1 VLRAH
6 AVAAG
11 LDPGFAVLDEPA
23 ARALRREAF
32 DVALGR
38 WLEGDGPASAAA
50 LDVAAAYG
58 ADRLGEL
65 VGEVHDE
72 LRSQGRTVTLPGAV
86 APDVAAAGARLEG
99 AAAAA
104 EAALAGATRT
114 LSTLDKALAAVRAC
128 RATLAGAAPGAL
140 PPAAACAGWSFG
152 AGRVRELQDER
163 VAAYLEACAGYL
175 RARDD
180 AAAVPVLGC
189 LDDLLRG
196 FAGAYAAAKRARS
209 AVDFADL
216 ELIARDLL
224 RDQPAVAA
232 ALRERFARVMVDEFQ
247 DTNPLQLELLELL
260 GVEATF
266 VVGDELQAIYGFRH
280 ADVEVFRRRRA
291 ELAARGATAE
301 LATSFRA
308 RPDLLATLDHAFG
321 PGHGE
326 GYVPLVAGR
335 GEPPDP
341 AGRVEVLL
349 TDVSAWDGATNGT
362 TTPPAASPELTA
374 ALGAGLD
381 ADRPSLAAE
390 ARLVA
395 QRVRALVDARE
406 CRAGEVVVLARAL
419 RALAPI
425 ERALQDLGF
434 ATLSGGGRGWWGRRQ
449 VRDLLAWL
457 SALANPRDETALLG
471 VLASPLCGVS
481 SDALALL
488 GLARPA
494 REAALWDLLVAAYA
508 EGDPH
513 GLRPRLGRDDDER
526 LERLV
531 AHLVAERAVAPRHGL
546 DELLDRVVRAT
557 RYDEHLLALRGGA
570 RRLANVRKLQRLAA
584 GFEAREGRDVRGFV
598 DLALAELEA
607 DAVETDAPVEVEGQ
621 DAVQLMT
628 MHAAK
633 GLEFKV
639 VVCAG
644 LGRAGNRQHPDVL
657 LDGDRV
663 GLRLMGLDGSSR
675 PALDYEALAD
685 DRKARER
692 AEERRV
698 LHVAM
703 TRAEERL
710 VLSGAVTLGEKWPK
724 PSHGAAPLSWLGPEL
739 LPDVASALSVEAPEL
754 TVAVGDDGGAVRAVL
769 NAPGTVGR
777 VLADP
782 PAAAPRDGTPP
793 PASAAHEVAAEVP
806 PASSAD
812 ELPEPPAPP
821 AAEPPAEAGQ
831 LSFDFAAPALTPTP
845 PAPTP
850 APPAAMPAVPAPAP
864 APARSAAVAATA
876 AAPVRRPAA
885 PPVATLS
892 YSSLVDHAACGYR
905 AYLRRTLRLGEVE
918 PPPHLREDAARGP
931 DARLRGTIVHEVLET
946 ADLRPGAPAPDAE
959 AVRAVAADHDV
970 VLSDEELADVLGLL
984 AAFAGSSVRSRLAT
998 ATAVQRE
1005 APFALLLGEPDR
1017 APGEPAAPLL
1027 NGVVDA
1033 LATEPDGTALV
1044 VDYKTD
1050 RTAGDEDLG
1059 ALVARDYPLQ
1069 RAAYALACLRAGH
1082 PAVEV
1087 VHLYL
1092 ERAGEPVAVRH
1103 VAADAPSLEALLLDA
1118 ARPLLDGDHRPAA
1131 APYAGLC
1138 ARCPGRGGLCSW
1150 PTSMTD
1156 RPDPEAPP
1164 VGEQAP

>member
-1 VLRAH
+1 MPGQAFSAEQAAAIDRRDGPLLLAANAGSGKTSVLVERFVRMVADDGLAPGRILAITFTEKAAGELRDRIRARLLERGLRDAARDAEGAWISTVHGFCARVLRAH

-38 WLEGDGPASAAA
+38 WLEGDGPPSAAA

-72 LRSQGRTVTLPGAV
+72 LRSRGRPVTLPGAA
-86 APDVAAAGARLEG
+86 APDVAAAGARLEA

-104 EAALAGATRT
+104 ESALTGASRT

-128 RATLAGAAPGAL
+128 RATLAATAPGAL

-163 VAAYLEACAGYL
+163 VAAYLEACAAYL

-189 LDDLLRG
+189 LDDLLRA
-196 FAGAYAAAKRARS
+196 FAAAYATAKRARS

-216 ELIARDLL
+216 ELVARDLL

-247 DTNPLQLELLELL
+247 DTNPLQLELLDLL

-266 VVGDELQAIYGFRH
+266 VVGDELQSIYGFRH
-280 ADVEVFRRRRA
+280 ADVEVFRSRRA
-291 ELAARGATAE
+291 ELAMREATAE

-335 GEPPDP
+335 VEPPDP
-341 AGRVEVLL
+341 AGRVELLL
-349 TDVSAWDGATNGT
+349 TDATAWDGATNGT
-362 TTPPAASPELTA
+362 TTPPAASPELAA

-395 QRVRALVDARE
+395 QRVRALVDAGE

-425 ERALQDLGF
+425 ERALQDVGF
-434 ATLSGGGRGWWGRRQ
+434 TTLSGGGRGWWGRRQ

-471 VLASPLCGVS
+471 VLASPLCGVG

-494 REAALWDLLVAAYA
+494 REAALWDLLVAAYV

-513 GLRPRLGRDDDER
+513 ALRPRLDRDDDQR
-526 LERLV
+526 LQRLV

-584 GFEAREGRDVRGFV
+584 GFEAREGRDVRAFV

-710 VLSGAVTLGEKWPK
+710 ILSGACTLGEKWPK

-739 LPDVASALSVEAPEL
+739 LPDVATAVSVEAPEL
-754 TVAVGDDGGAVRAVL
+754 TVAVGDHGGAVRAVL

-782 PAAAPRDGTPP
+782 LAAAPRDATR
-793 PASAAHEVAAEVP
+793 
-806 PASSAD
+806 
-812 ELPEPPAPP
+812 PP
-821 AAEPPAEAGQ
+821 AAARRE
-831 LSFDFAAPALTPTP
+831 LAARGRRR
-845 PAPTP
+845 
-850 APPAAMPAVPAPAP
+850 AA
-864 APARSAAVAATA
+864 RRAA
-876 AAPVRRPAA
+876 
-885 PPVATLS
+885 
-892 YSSLVDHAACGYR
+892 
-905 AYLRRTLRLGEVE
+905 
-918 PPPHLREDAARGP
+918 DAARG
-931 DARLRGTIVHEVLET
+931 R
-946 ADLRPGAPAPDAE
+946 
-959 AVRAVAADHDV
+959 AVR
-970 VLSDEELADVLGLL
+970 
-984 AAFAGSSVRSRLAT
+984 
-998 ATAVQRE
+998 
-1005 APFALLLGEPDR
+1005 
-1017 APGEPAAPLL
+1017 
-1027 NGVVDA
+1027 
-1033 LATEPDGTALV
+1033 
-1044 VDYKTD
+1044 
-1050 RTAGDEDLG
+1050 
-1059 ALVARDYPLQ
+1059 
-1069 RAAYALACLRAGH
+1069 
-1082 PAVEV
+1082 
-1087 VHLYL
+1087 
-1092 ERAGEPVAVRH
+1092 
-1103 VAADAPSLEALLLDA
+1103 
-1118 ARPLLDGDHRPAA
+1118 
-1131 APYAGLC
+1131 
-1138 ARCPGRGGLCSW
+1138 
-1150 PTSMTD
+1150 
-1156 RPDPEAPP
+1156 
-1164 VGEQAP
+1164 

>member
-1 VLRAH
+1 M
-6 AVAAG
+6 
-11 LDPGFAVLDEPA
+11 
-23 ARALRREAF
+23 
-32 DVALGR
+32 
-38 WLEGDGPASAAA
+38 
-50 LDVAAAYG
+50 
-58 ADRLGEL
+58 
-65 VGEVHDE
+65 
-72 LRSQGRTVTLPGAV
+72 
-86 APDVAAAGARLEG
+86 
-99 AAAAA
+99 
-104 EAALAGATRT
+104 
-114 LSTLDKALAAVRAC
+114 
-128 RATLAGAAPGAL
+128 
-140 PPAAACAGWSFG
+140 
-152 AGRVRELQDER
+152 
-163 VAAYLEACAGYL
+163 AAYLEACAAYL

-189 LDDLLRG
+189 LDDLLRA
-196 FAGAYAAAKRARS
+196 FAAAYATAKRARS

-216 ELIARDLL
+216 ELVARDLL

-247 DTNPLQLELLELL
+247 DTNPLQLELLDLL

-266 VVGDELQAIYGFRH
+266 VVGDELQSIYGFRH
-280 ADVEVFRRRRA
+280 ADVEVFRSRRA
-291 ELAARGATAE
+291 ELAMREATAE

-335 GEPPDP
+335 VEPPDP
-341 AGRVEVLL
+341 AGRVELLL
-349 TDVSAWDGATNGT
+349 TDATAWDGATNGT
-362 TTPPAASPELTA
+362 TTPPAASPELAA

-395 QRVRALVDARE
+395 QRVRALVDAGE

-425 ERALQDLGF
+425 ERALQDVGF
-434 ATLSGGGRGWWGRRQ
+434 TTLSGGGRGWWGRRQ

-471 VLASPLCGVS
+471 VLASPLCGVG

-494 REAALWDLLVAAYA
+494 REAALWDLLVAAYV

-513 GLRPRLGRDDDER
+513 ALRPRLGRDDDQR
-526 LERLV
+526 LQRLV

-584 GFEAREGRDVRGFV
+584 GFEAREGRDVRAFV

-710 VLSGAVTLGEKWPK
+710 ILSGACTLGEKWPK

-739 LPDVASALSVEAPEL
+739 LPDVATAVSVEAPEL
-754 TVAVGDDGGAVRAVL
+754 TVAVGDHGGAVRAVL

-782 PAAAPRDGTPP
+782 LAAAPRDATR
-793 PASAAHEVAAEVP
+793 
-806 PASSAD
+806 
-812 ELPEPPAPP
+812 PP
-821 AAEPPAEAGQ
+821 AARDASSPPAAVAEQLGAPPTPPAAAPSDEAGQ
-831 LSFDFAAPALTPTP
+831 LSFDFAAPARTAL
-845 PAPTP
+845 A
-850 APPAAMPAVPAPAP
+850 PAAAAPAP
-864 APARSAAVAATA
+864 
-876 AAPVRRPAA
+876 RPAA
-885 PPVATLS
+885 PAAATLS

-946 ADLRPGAPAPDAE
+946 ADLRPGAPAPDAD
-959 AVRAVAADHDV
+959 AVRAVAADHDA
-970 VLSDEELADVLGLL
+970 VLSDEALADVLALL
-984 AAFAGSSVRSRLAT
+984 GAFAGSDVRARLA
-998 ATAVQRE
+998 AASAVQRE

-1017 APGEPAAPLL
+1017 APGAPAAPLL
-1027 NGVVDA
+1027 NGVVDV

-1059 ALVARDYPLQ
+1059 ALVARDYALQ

-1082 PAVEV
+1082 PAVGGRAP
-1087 VHLYL
+1087 LPRARRRARRRPPRRGR
-1092 ERAGEPVAVRH
+1092 RAGARGAPARRRAAGARRRPPAGRGAVRGA
-1103 VAADAPSLEALLLDA
+1103 V
-1118 ARPLLDGDHRPAA
+1118 RPL
-1131 APYAGLC
+1131 
-1138 ARCPGRGGLCSW
+1138 PGRGGLCSW